1 MAMTQQQL
9 QDALEPLLDQSDM
22 SSLLLALGR
31 VCNEKAEHIRINWQ
45 DKLTSAVWDRMATK
59 LDKLA
64 VDSTAE
70 TLS

>member
-1 MAMTQQQL
+1 MLTQQQTM
-9 QDALEPLLDQSDM
+9 DALEAILDQTDM

-31 VCNEKAEHIRINWQ
+31 VANEKGEHLRINWQ
-45 DKLTSAVWDRMATK
+45 DNITAKVWDRMATK

-64 VDSTAE
+64 TDSTTE